1 MVTAPLVCRAASV
14 PRSALR
20 CERPLESDL
29 VGQRPISETCVDRA
43 HRPIRLVVSGLE
55 ALEAVL
61 DRPRDRRPLDRRR
74 DAATPPRP
82 PDAGHV
88 MERDR
93 GATGLEEQVPV

>member
-29 VGQRPISETCVDRA
+29 VGQRPIPETCVDRA

-55 ALEAVL
+55 ALRSEEHTSELQSPDHLVCRLLLEKKKKHKRTHAL
-61 DRPRDRRPLDRRR
+61 DKKKKKNN
-74 DAATPPRP
+74 T
-82 PDAGHV
+82 HI
-88 MERDR
+88 
-93 GATGLEEQVPV
+93 